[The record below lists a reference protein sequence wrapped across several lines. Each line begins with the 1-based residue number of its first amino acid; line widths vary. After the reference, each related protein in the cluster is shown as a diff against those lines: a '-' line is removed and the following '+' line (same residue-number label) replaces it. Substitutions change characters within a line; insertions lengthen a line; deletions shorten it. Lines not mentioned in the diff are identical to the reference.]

1 MRTADRSAILRPG
14 RGIERATGSPMESRS
29 SVHARIALVV
39 LLVGVV
45 GLVGLVSM
53 TTGCVERELVPLRR
67 ATYPPDFHYLTRD
80 EIQTTMADFA
90 RSVDSLDGILSKAGG
105 AGPADRDAVVGI
117 LEKLRLQA
125 IHLESGNSSN
135 HPRIHEDAPRFLRD
149 IDRALLAAKRE
160 PPDYSWTGRIAG
172 SCTACHAPRHP
183 GAT

>member
-1 MRTADRSAILRPG
+1 MRTDGRSAILPPG
-14 RGIERATGSPMESRS
+14 RGTEPATGRLMESTPA
-29 SVHARIALVV
+29 VHARIALVV
-39 LLVGVV
+39 LLVG
-45 GLVGLVSM
+45 LVSL
-53 TTGCVERELVPLRR
+53 TIGCVERELVPLRR

-125 IHLESGNSSN
+125 IHLESGNASN

-172 SCTACHAPRHP
+172 ACTACHAPRHP